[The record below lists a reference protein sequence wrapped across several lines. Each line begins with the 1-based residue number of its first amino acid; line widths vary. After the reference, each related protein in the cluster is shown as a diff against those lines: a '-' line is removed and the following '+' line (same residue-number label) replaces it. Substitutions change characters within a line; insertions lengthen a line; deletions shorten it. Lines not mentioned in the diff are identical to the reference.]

1 LELKSMKIRFT
12 FRQQLGLRLGAA
24 LFAATAMCIGSVRA
38 ADKEP
43 SRIVPAG
50 ANTSVSAES
59 AKLVTPGEVSATP
72 EMWFYEQTLQR
83 YNDPK
88 VAVRA
93 NAEFKADQRRARM
106 AAMSWYG
113 YSNSRPASGIDVTH
127 GPAQA
132 QWAGNGSNSQYWV
145 APRASSVLLMAPGAP
160 QGY

>member
-1 LELKSMKIRFT
+1 MNIRFT
-12 FRQQLGLRLGAA
+12 SRQQFGLRLGVA
-24 LFAATAMCIGSVRA
+24 LFAATAMCIGTARA

-50 ANTSVSAES
+50 ANTTVTADS

-72 EMWFYEQTLQR
+72 EMWFYEQAMQR

-93 NAEFKADQRRARM
+93 AAEYKADQRRARIS
-106 AAMSWYG
+106 AMNWYG

-145 APRASSVLLMAPGAP
+145 APRSSSVLWMVPGAP